1 MVTATTTG
9 AAATST
15 ACGTSYQYE
24 LPVHDA
30 ACGVPNQANY
40 STIFDSC
47 ALPAGVKPYDN
58 DCALYALAVGQSVQD
73 LTDCLYKGGVAW
85 ADVWCTGDVNSTATA
100 TSFPTPTKAISSS
113 TSKSTKDSKSST
125 TKSGTAATA
134 SATGGAGAVTHTRKY
149 AVGLV
154 GILVMAILC

>member
-1 MVTATTTG
+1 MVTATATG

-47 ALPAGVKPYDN
+47 ALPAGVRPYNN
-58 DCALYALAVGQSVQD
+58 DCALYALAVEQSVQD

-100 TSFPTPTKAISSS
+100 TSFPTPTKAISTS
-113 TSKSTKDSKSST
+113 TSKTTEDTKFST

-134 SATGGAGAVTHTRKY
+134 SATGGARAVTITTKS

-154 GILVMAILC
+154 GIVVMAILC